1 MPHDILTSGT
11 EDRTPAAG
19 YCAIPI
25 LPDIYFSVRLRC
37 TVAGVPH
44 CHEGVMPSIFTVAN
58 PKGGSGKTTV
68 AIVLAGEFAKHAYSV
83 VIIDADPQGS
93 SYQWHAS
100 SLARGLS
107 PDGIDLVRAAD
118 AGALSQAVERLDSY
132 DVLVIDTPGYYGE
145 VLIQSALRADLVV
158 LPCKVHT
165 FDASQV
171 VRTIRNLERHSTDAG
186 LPMSRYRVIF
196 NEYDS
201 LDRNTRPLREVVA
214 YLDAEHVPVCA
225 HALYR
230 RVTYRTMTSG
240 HGTLYQMSDKD
251 ESVRKA
257 RYNADQ
263 VVRELLAATQGT
275 TPTPTIA

>member
-1 MPHDILTSGT
+1 
-11 EDRTPAAG
+11 
-19 YCAIPI
+19 
-25 LPDIYFSVRLRC
+25 
-37 TVAGVPH
+37 
-44 CHEGVMPSIFTVAN
+44 MPSIFAVAN

-68 AIVLAGEFAKHAYSV
+68 AIILAGEFAKHGYSAAIV
-83 VIIDADPQGS
+83 DADPQGS
-93 SYQWHAS
+93 PYQSHAS
-100 SLARGLS
+100 SVPRGFS
-107 PDGIDLVRAAD
+107 PQGVVLVRAPDEAT
-118 AGALSQAVERLDSY
+118 LLQAIERLGGY
-132 DVLVIDTPGYYGE
+132 DVIVVDTPGYYGD

-171 VRTIRNLERHSTDAG
+171 VRTIRNLEQHAAG
-186 LPMSRYRVIF
+186 AKLPMSQHRVLF

-214 YLDAEHVPVCA
+214 YLDAERVPVCA
-225 HALYR
+225 NALYR

-263 VVRELLAATQGT
+263 VVRELLAASQGT
-275 TPTPTIA
+275 ATDETAA

>member
-1 MPHDILTSGT
+1 
-11 EDRTPAAG
+11 
-19 YCAIPI
+19 
-25 LPDIYFSVRLRC
+25 
-37 TVAGVPH
+37 
-44 CHEGVMPSIFTVAN
+44 MPSIFAVAN

-68 AIVLAGEFAKHAYSV
+68 AIILAGEFARHGYAV
-83 VIIDADPQGS
+83 AIIDADPQGS

-100 SLARGLS
+100 STARGMT
-107 PDGIDLVRAAD
+107 PQGIDLVRAAD
-118 AGALSQAVERLDSY
+118 EAALFAAIADLDRH
-132 DVLVIDTPGYYGE
+132 DVVVIDTPGYYGN

-171 VRTIRNLERHSTDAG
+171 VRAIRNLEQHAAASA
-186 LPMSRYRVIF
+186 LPMSQHRVLF

-214 YLDAEHVPVCA
+214 YLDGEQVPICSN
-225 HALYR
+225 ALYR
-230 RVTYRTMTSG
+230 RVTFRTMTSG
-240 HGTLYQMSDKD
+240 HGTLYQMSDGD

-263 VVRELLAATQGT
+263 VVRELLSASQGT
-275 TPTPTIA
+275 TPDEATA

>member
-1 MPHDILTSGT
+1 
-11 EDRTPAAG
+11 
-19 YCAIPI
+19 
-25 LPDIYFSVRLRC
+25 
-37 TVAGVPH
+37 
-44 CHEGVMPSIFTVAN
+44 MPSIFAVAN

-68 AIVLAGEFAKHAYSV
+68 AIILAGEFAKHGYSV
-83 VIIDADPQGS
+83 AIVDADPQGS

-100 SLARGLS
+100 SVARGLS
-107 PDGIDLVRAAD
+107 PQGVDLVRAAD
-118 AGALSQAVERLDSY
+118 EAALGQAIEQLHGY
-132 DVLVIDTPGYYGE
+132 DVVVIDTPGYYGE

-158 LPCKVHT
+158 MPCKVHT

-171 VRTIRNLERHSTDAG
+171 VRTIRNLERNAAETQ
-186 LPMSRYRVIF
+186 LPMGQHRVLF

-214 YLDAEHVPVCA
+214 YFDAERVPVCA
-225 HALYR
+225 NALYR

-263 VVRELLAATQGT
+263 VVRELLAASQGEAAASEAT
-275 TPTPTIA
+275 S

>member
-1 MPHDILTSGT
+1 
-11 EDRTPAAG
+11 
-19 YCAIPI
+19 
-25 LPDIYFSVRLRC
+25 
-37 TVAGVPH
+37 
-44 CHEGVMPSIFTVAN
+44 MPSIFAVAN

-68 AIVLAGEFAKHAYSV
+68 AIILAGEFAKHGYSAA
-83 VIIDADPQGS
+83 IIDADPQGS

-100 SLARGLS
+100 SVARGLS
-107 PDGIDLVRAAD
+107 PQGVDLVRAPDEKTLIAAID
-118 AGALSQAVERLDSY
+118 KLQSY
-132 DVLVIDTPGYYGE
+132 DVVVIDTPGYYGE
-145 VLIQSALRADLVV
+145 VLVQAALRADLVV

-171 VRTIRNLERHSTDAG
+171 VRTIRSLEQHATASS
-186 LPMSRYRVIF
+186 LPMSQHRVLF

-214 YLDAEHVPVCA
+214 YLDAEKVPVCSN
-225 HALYR
+225 ALYR

-263 VVRELLAATQGT
+263 VVRELLAASQDPAQDQAT
-275 TPTPTIA
+275 AEA

>member
-1 MPHDILTSGT
+1 
-11 EDRTPAAG
+11 
-19 YCAIPI
+19 
-25 LPDIYFSVRLRC
+25 
-37 TVAGVPH
+37 
-44 CHEGVMPSIFTVAN
+44 MPSIFAVAN

-68 AIVLAGEFAKHAYSV
+68 AIILAGEFAKHGYSV
-83 VIIDADPQGS
+83 AIIDADPQGS

-100 SLARGLS
+100 SVARGLS
-107 PDGIDLVRAAD
+107 PQGVDLVRAPDERTLIA
-118 AGALSQAVERLDSY
+118 AVDKLQSY
-132 DVLVIDTPGYYGE
+132 DVVVIDTPGYYGD
-145 VLIQSALRADLVV
+145 VLVQATLRADLVV

-171 VRTIRNLERHSTDAG
+171 VRTIRSLEQHATTSD
-186 LPMSRYRVIF
+186 LPMSQHRVLF

-214 YLDAEHVPVCA
+214 YLDAEKVPVCSN
-225 HALYR
+225 ALYR

-263 VVRELLAATQGT
+263 VVRELLAASQNATHDET
-275 TPTPTIA
+275 AASA

>member
-1 MPHDILTSGT
+1 
-11 EDRTPAAG
+11 
-19 YCAIPI
+19 
-25 LPDIYFSVRLRC
+25 
-37 TVAGVPH
+37 
-44 CHEGVMPSIFTVAN
+44 MPSIFAVAN

-68 AIVLAGEFAKHAYSV
+68 AIILAGEFAKHGYSAA
-83 VIIDADPQGS
+83 IIDADPQGS

-100 SLARGLS
+100 SIARGLS
-107 PDGIDLVRAAD
+107 PQGVDLVRAPD
-118 AGALSQAVERLDSY
+118 ERALIAAVEKLQSY
-132 DVLVIDTPGYYGE
+132 DVIVIDTPGYYGD
-145 VLIQSALRADLVV
+145 VLVQAALRADLVV

-171 VRTIRNLERHSTDAG
+171 VRTLRSLEQHATASG
-186 LPMSRYRVIF
+186 LPMSQHRVLF

-214 YLDAEHVPVCA
+214 YLDAEKVPVCSN
-225 HALYR
+225 ALYR
-230 RVTYRTMTSG
+230 RITFRTMTSG

-263 VVRELLAATQGT
+263 VVRELLAASQD
-275 TPTPTIA
+275 AAHDEAAAQA